1 MRVGD
6 VIAQLAIVGA
16 LVVLWWGLTAGG
28 FVSPF
33 VLPPP
38 GRVAA
43 AFAELVQRPDTWSN
57 LGWTVSAVLA
67 SAAIAVPLGAVIGF
81 ATAASD
87 YWKDVLRPIL
97 YFPLSIP
104 KSVFLPLFILTL
116 GIGPVQSI
124 AFGTFSIV
132 FLMVV
137 TSIAAVESVPE
148 EYLRVARSYDASLVQ
163 TVRHVYLPSMVP
175 VLLEG
180 LRLSMIFGFT
190 GILVAEMYA
199 SRGGFGRSLSSW
211 GENFQVDQL
220 LAGVILVSLVAIGFN
235 EAVRAAERRAER
247 WRT

>member
-104 KSVFLPLFILTL
+104 KSV
-116 GIGPVQSI
+116 
-124 AFGTFSIV
+124 
-132 FLMVV
+132 
-137 TSIAAVESVPE
+137 
-148 EYLRVARSYDASLVQ
+148 
-163 TVRHVYLPSMVP
+163 
-175 VLLEG
+175 
-180 LRLSMIFGFT
+180 
-190 GILVAEMYA
+190 
-199 SRGGFGRSLSSW
+199 
-211 GENFQVDQL
+211 
-220 LAGVILVSLVAIGFN
+220 
-235 EAVRAAERRAER
+235 
-247 WRT
+247 